1 WAGQHLRGAV
11 VTLSRDL
18 APRLSVDRTKILA
31 YREED
36 LERLLW
42 QAVPALVD
50 AGPVVL
56 TFGWLYTFAF
66 FRPLIADVIFERALA
81 TGYTRWELGGGAVH
95 APLASPLPPDPR
107 P

>member
-36 LERLLW
+36 LERLLR
-42 QAVPALVD
+42 QAVPTLVE

-56 TFGWLYTFAF
+56 TLGWLYTFAF

-81 TGYTRWELGGGAVH
+81 IGYSRWELGGESIDATVSG
-95 APLASPLPPDPR
+95 
-107 P
+107 